1 MNEGGKRLK
10 PIDRH
15 FIRMGS
21 HRTRKP
27 RVTVTK
33 EEPVFLDYDLRL
45 KFDSLCDK
53 LKFAEEPLHL
63 LSSLIELFKHDCH
76 IMCRIMDSSKSFTDA
91 FDNPVCFDERNID
104 QTMSLFALILTDTDR
119 VAYGF
124 SNAVHHMVPLLRS
137 EKYHLVAVDVIVAA
151 IRGNQCVASE
161 LVYESDIVG
170 EILKAVT
177 QDDGIV
183 IDRSA
188 LAVLAKLVVKC
199 ASPERLALV
208 HERLLHLLEAL
219 FRVQDRGVLDLCCM
233 TVLLLLEKGI
243 NTNYLVSSGLIGYLC
258 SLSDVPCSAVGM
270 LNGMLLR
277 DPDCFQDA
285 MNVCTWT
292 ADLATNPNL
301 QNLAMRFLGNMS
313 SIPQYGH
320 FIIQHGVSATI
331 LGLAGELAYKSKDDF
346 FIFFCHIVILSP
358 SHAASYDTTK
368 SLFQELFDILPDA
381 SPYLWRPF
389 LAMLNSCITSKNEC
403 YPLIKEIDMKQLSE
417 AVEKTSL
424 PPDLVEFA
432 NLVLQ
437 RV

>member
-1 MNEGGKRLK
+1 MKVATLK

-15 FIRMGS
+15 FIRMDS
-21 HRTRKP
+21 HRPRKRP
-27 RVTVTK
+27 VTK

-45 KFDSLCDK
+45 KFDSICDK

-137 EKYHLVAVDVIVAA
+137 EKYQSIAVDVIMAA
-151 IRGNQCVASE
+151 IRRNQQTASE
-161 LVYESDIVG
+161 LIYESDILG
-170 EILKAVT
+170 EALKAVT
-177 QDDGIV
+177 QGA

-188 LAVLAKLVVKC
+188 LASLTKLVVKC
-199 ASPERLALV
+199 ASPERLTLV
-208 HERLLHLLEAL
+208 HERLLRLLEAL
-219 FRVQDRGVLDLCCM
+219 FRVQDRDVLDLSCM

-258 SLSDVPCSAVGM
+258 SLSDVPCSVIGM

-277 DPDCFQDA
+277 DANCFQDS
-285 MNVCTWT
+285 MNVCTWAAELVT
-292 ADLATNPNL
+292 KPNL

-313 SIPQYGH
+313 AIPQYGH
-320 FIIQHGVSATI
+320 FMIQHGVSAQL
-331 LGLAGELAYKSKDDF
+331 LGLASDLAYKSKDDF
-346 FIFFCHIVILSP
+346 FIFFCNLVILSP
-358 SHAASYDTTK
+358 SHAASYDTSK
-368 SLFQELFDILPDA
+368 SLFQELFDILPEA
-381 SPYLWRPF
+381 SSYLWRPF

-403 YPLIKEIDMKQLSE
+403 YPLIKELDMNQLSE
-417 AVEKTSL
+417 AIEKTSL
-424 PPDLVEFA
+424 PPDLLEFA

-437 RV
+437 HV